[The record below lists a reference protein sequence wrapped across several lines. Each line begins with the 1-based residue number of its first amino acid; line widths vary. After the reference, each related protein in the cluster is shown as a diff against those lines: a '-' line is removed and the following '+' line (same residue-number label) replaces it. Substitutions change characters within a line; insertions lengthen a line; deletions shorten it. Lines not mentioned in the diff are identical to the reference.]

1 MKILKEA
8 IPYVLIFIGVVILR
22 TYIVTPVVVSGDS
35 MKDTLED
42 GNILLLKKYDKTYTR
57 GEIVVFDYNNSKLV
71 KRIIGLPGETVSYKD
86 GKLYI
91 NGNEIYDDFS
101 SITRDFELTYIG
113 YEVIPEGYYF
123 VLGDNRNKSSDSRVI
138 GLIKD
143 EQILGT
149 TSFSIWP
156 IKSIK

>member
-1 MKILKEA
+1 MKFIKEA

-35 MKDTLED
+35 MRDTLED

-57 GEIVVFDYNNSKLV
+57 GEVIVFDYNNSKLV

-91 NGNEIYDDFS
+91 NGNETEDELS
-101 SITRDFELTYIG
+101 LITRDFELSDIG

-123 VLGDNRNKSSDSRVI
+123 VLGDNRNKSSDSRMI
-138 GLIKD
+138 GLIKE

-156 IKSIK
+156 IKSVK